1 MTGVIISFHR
11 DYTDYHR
18 RLNLLRAD
26 WKELTED
33 IQSFV
38 VSIGEGQF
46 KRFSL
51 THLKD
56 VPLQLL

>member
-1 MTGVIISFHR
+1 M
-11 DYTDYHR
+11 
-18 RLNLLRAD
+18 RLD
-26 WKELTED
+26 WKDFVED

-38 VSIGEGQF
+38 VSLEEGEI

-56 VPLQLL
+56 VPL

>member
-1 MTGVIISFHR
+1 MHAVDIAFYQS
-11 DYTDYHR
+11 YTEYHNR
-18 RLNLLRAD
+18 VNLMRAE
-26 WKELTED
+26 WKDFVED

-38 VSIGEGQF
+38 IPIGEGEF

-56 VPLQLL
+56 VPL